1 MCELALGL
9 GMTLEQ
15 LKEVSQEEI
24 QTWVAFVE
32 ENGPINPMLRMEAML
47 AKIASR
53 FFKNSKPKDWM
64 TWPRL
69 PEPEATPEALL
80 SMFKNLSAA
89 SKRKH

>member
-1 MCELALGL
+1 
-9 GMTLEQ
+9 MTLTEMGQ
-15 LKEVSQEEI
+15 RMTQGEL
-24 QTWVAFVE
+24 QTWVAYVE
-32 ENGPINPMLRMEAML
+32 ENGPLNPMLRMEAML
-47 AKIASR
+47 AKIASP

-69 PEPEATPEALL
+69 PEPDATPEALL

>member
-1 MCELALGL
+1 
-9 GMTLEQ
+9 MTLEQ
-15 LKEVSQEEI
+15 LKETSQDEI

-47 AKIASR
+47 AKIASP

-69 PEPEATPEALL
+69 PEPEATPETMLMAL
-80 SMFKNLSAA
+80 KNLSAA

>member
-1 MCELALGL
+1 
-9 GMTLEQ
+9 MTLTEMGQ
-15 LKEVSQEEI
+15 RMTQGEL
-24 QTWVAFVE
+24 QTWVAYVE
-32 ENGPINPMLRMEAML
+32 ENGPLNPMLRMEAML
-47 AKIASR
+47 AKIASP

>member
-1 MCELALGL
+1 
-9 GMTLEQ
+9 MTLTEMGQ
-15 LKEVSQEEI
+15 RMTQGELP
-24 QTWVAFVE
+24 TWVAYVE
-32 ENGPINPMLRMEAML
+32 ENGPLNPMLRMEAML
-47 AKIASR
+47 AKIASP

-69 PEPEATPEALL
+69 PEPDATPEALL